1 MVWGVTGFIGR
12 AIVEQLVAK
21 GIVVRGISRTSISIP
36 ENWQGK
42 YEHYCHDFGASR
54 SDLLKVMQGATCAI
68 HCAGHFNAQQDLLN
82 EFVNSVENLAGA
94 AWEAGVKR
102 VILLSSL
109 AIYGRQLSGTFGV
122 KTPATPDSPYGVS
135 RARAEELALKILSGT
150 TVTLHI
156 VRIPAVIGMGMKSIV
171 LTGLF
176 RTLKTGIFLHPGS
189 LYSCLACI
197 GIKRLSI
204 TLSGLAIWE
213 SLAGIHTIQIVD
225 NLKWTDL
232 VNEYRKTTGGHVF
245 RLALPGR
252 LVIRL
257 LTVAK
262 MRVPGP
268 LFALVSEANYENSV
282 KGEFEPDF
290 APDTMDE
297 VREILRGMHTTS
309 HFQHGNT

>member
-1 MVWGVTGFIGR
+1 
-12 AIVEQLVAK
+12 
-21 GIVVRGISRTSISIP
+21 
-36 ENWQGK
+36 
-42 YEHYCHDFGASR
+42 
-54 SDLLKVMQGATCAI
+54 MQGASCVI

-82 EFVNSVENLAGA
+82 EFVDSVANLAGA
-94 AWEAGVKR
+94 ALEVGIKR

-122 KTPATPDSPYGVS
+122 KTPASPDSPYGES
-135 RARAEELALKILSGT
+135 RARAEDLARKLLFGT

-156 VRIPAVIGMGMKSIV
+156 VRIPAVIGIGMKSIV

-176 RTLKTGIFLHPGS
+176 KTLKTGIFLHPGS
-189 LYSCLACI
+189 LDSSLACI

-204 TLSGLAIWE
+204 MLSGLAVSE
-213 SLAGIHTIQIVD
+213 TLAGIHTIQIVD

-232 VNEYRKTTGGHVF
+232 VNEYRKTSGGQVI

-252 LVIRL
+252 VIIRL

-268 LFALVSEANYENSV
+268 LFALVSEANYENSAE
-282 KGEFEPDF
+282 GEFAPVF

-297 VREILRGMHTTS
+297 VREILRSMRTTS
-309 HFQHGNT
+309 CCQLGDT